1 MKVLKSLVSALLLTL
16 LLFVVFTDA
25 FVTTASRNYLHAPAL
40 TMDITSPEGVRL
52 QTIEPINE
60 QIEGQAVRYGFDLG
74 RFTTHYKAH
83 IAPKEAGELQVQLYP
98 SQFVY
103 GSVLYEPLA
112 VVKEVKVNDKL
123 VKLELN
129 IHKRQPLVLNIAQTA
144 GITLEFDASRAF
156 FFSNVLWVKLGAFFA
171 MSFLVFGFVFGMCKE
186 TCLAKFEFDINW
198 QHFGKNFLLFLT
210 IFFWLF
216 WLNIHFFPVSDD
228 LAQYL
233 HSQTN
238 AAFFDGVNSRLGE
251 LLWRNVFAKFVLSPV
266 YDAANAFMGA
276 CFFFVFFAAIFS
288 HLPANKC
295 DLFTFCVL
303 LGAICYYGVF
313 GSTFLWGA
321 GSFNYLLPATLF
333 FGFFWLIR
341 HYYIERHGKLTRA
354 VAYAL
359 MLLVGFLAAVSH
371 EWLAA
376 LMCASLVC
384 LIVWLVVTKRR
395 VVGLGFATAAVFAGF
410 WLLFV
415 SKGQQEKIA
424 LYRSVYGEDAYYSLS
439 ELLQMSFGEL
449 VAQVVKTYNFLA
461 QNDTL
466 YCFLAVLALYWA
478 SRMLLYKAFGWRHL
492 SFLAVLAVGFAADKV
507 GLAMIVLSLLMLLDA
522 AFVQGVEKTKMPL
535 ILFAAWLFIG
545 FCLVVLDGTPLRA
558 RFLDTTMLIASV
570 GVMWRQMARDF
581 AASQLHYAA
590 KFEFGLK
597 LWAIAACMVGVFYA
611 SSNGYANGVLQ
622 LRQNEAIRAQI
633 RQGKTD
639 IVLPPV
645 LAFAQDLGRFCD
657 WAILGSDPTAFPND
671 AYARFYRVNSIR
683 VAD

>member
-1 MKVLKSLVSALLLTL
+1 MKVLKSFVAAFSLTL

-40 TMDITSPEGVRL
+40 TMDITSPNGVKL
-52 QTIEPINE
+52 QTITPIKE
-60 QIEGQAVRYGFDLG
+60 SLEGQAVRYGFDLG
-74 RFTTHYKAH
+74 RLTTHYKAN
-83 IAPKEAGELQVQLYP
+83 IAPKEAGELQVLIYP

-112 VVKEVKVNDKL
+112 VIKEVKVNDKL
-123 VKLELN
+123 VKPELN

-144 GITLEFDASRAF
+144 GITLEFDANRAF
-156 FFSNVLWVKLGAFFA
+156 FFSNVLRVKLGVFFA
-171 MSFLVFGFVFGMCKE
+171 MSFLVFGFVFGMYKE
-186 TCLAKFEFDINW
+186 IYFAKFEFNINW

-228 LAQYL
+228 IGQYL
-233 HSQTN
+233 HAQTN

-251 LLWRNVFAKFVLSPV
+251 LLWRNLFAQFALSPV
-266 YDAANAFMGA
+266 YDAANALMGT

-303 LGAICYYGVF
+303 VGATCYYGVF

-333 FGFFWLIR
+333 FGFFWLVR

-354 VAYAL
+354 VAYTLTPFA
-359 MLLVGFLAAVSH
+359 GFLAAVSH

-376 LMCASLVC
+376 LMCVILLC
-384 LIVWLVVTKRR
+384 LLVWLVVSKRR
-395 VVGLGFATAAVFAGF
+395 VIGLGLTTLAVFAGF
-410 WLLFV
+410 WMLFV
-415 SKGQQEKIA
+415 SNGQQEKIA
-424 LYRSVYGEDAYYSLS
+424 LYRSVYGKDAYYSVS
-439 ELLQMSFGEL
+439 DLLQMPFSEL
-449 VAQVVKTYNFLA
+449 MTRVLQTYSFLA

-492 SFLAVLAVGFAADKV
+492 SLLAVLAVGFVADKV
-507 GLAMIVLSLLMLLDA
+507 GLAAIILSLLMLLDA
-522 AFVQGVEKTKMPL
+522 ARVQGVSKTQMPL
-535 ILFAAWLFIG
+535 ILFAAWLFMGACVI
-545 FCLVVLDGTPLRA
+545 VLDGTPLRA

-590 KFEFGLK
+590 KLEFGLK
-597 LWAIAACMVGVFYA
+597 LWAISACMVGTFYA
-611 SSNGYANGVLQ
+611 SANGFANGVLQ
-622 LRQNEAIRAQI
+622 LRQNEAIRAQA

-645 LAFAQDLGRFCD
+645 LASAQGLGRFCD
-657 WAILGSDPTAFPND
+657 WAILGSDPNAFPND
-671 AYARFYRVNSIR
+671 AYARFYGVNSIR

>member
-171 MSFLVFGFVFGMCKE
+171 MSFLVFGFVFGICKE

-198 QHFGKNFLLFLT
+198 QH
-210 IFFWLF
+210 
-216 WLNIHFFPVSDD
+216 
-228 LAQYL
+228 Y
-233 HSQTN
+233 
-238 AAFFDGVNSRLGE
+238 
-251 LLWRNVFAKFVLSPV
+251 VFAKFALSPV

-303 LGAICYYGVF
+303 FGAICYYGIF

-341 HYYIERHGKLTRA
+341 HYYIERHDKLTRA

-359 MLLVGFLAAVSH
+359 TPLVGFLAAVSH

-395 VVGLGFATAAVFAGF
+395 VVGLGFVTAASFAGF

-424 LYRSVYGEDAYYSLS
+424 LYRSVYGEDAYYSIS
-439 ELLQMSFGEL
+439 DLLQMPFGEL
-449 VAQVVKTYNFLA
+449 VAQVVKAYNFLA

-466 YCFLAVLALYWA
+466 YCFVAVLALYWA

-507 GLAMIVLSLLMLLDA
+507 GLAMIVLSLLMLLDS

-535 ILFAAWLFIG
+535 ILFAAWLFMG

-570 GVMWRQMARDF
+570 GVMWRQMARDL